1 MLDSVELERLRR
13 QRICR
18 HKIGIITITGFDK
31 EEKLFHYEGFRDC
44 DCYEPVEEHQLFV
57 LKKRKSS
64 IRGEGINIGTA
75 R

>member
-44 DCYEPVEEHQLFV
+44 DCYEPITSVEEHQAICIQE
-57 LKKRKSS
+57 KE
-64 IRGEGINIGTA
+64 I
-75 R
+75 